1 MIIITECHSLNVQ
14 TQVESSVEK
23 TLCCWLCT
31 SGPIS
36 ITSRTDRRGYCPG
49 KLCVLWCVR
58 CWWITTLWKLF
69 FFLYMLLFRFT
80 WHIATR
86 EMTAYSIYATWSYY
100 MGIYSDIPNQI
111 CKEWK
116 YQLLLQCTQLVMFTN
131 CSELMRRRGKKKST
145 KHNRVCYTFMVFVR
159 TTRSQSEQK
168 TCTRPVT

>member
-69 FFLYMLLFRFT
+69 FFYTCFYSGLHDTLQQGKWQHIVYMQHD
-80 WHIATR
+80 HIIWEYTV
-86 EMTAYSIYATWSYY
+86 TFQTKSVKSGNINSYY
-100 MGIYSDIPNQI
+100 SALNLSCLQI
-111 CKEWK
+111 AQSSWEGEERKRA
-116 YQLLLQCTQLVMFTN
+116 QNITGFVTLLWFLLGP
-131 CSELMRRRGKKKST
+131 LGA
-145 KHNRVCYTFMVFVR
+145 
-159 TTRSQSEQK
+159 SQSRKLVQDQ
-168 TCTRPVT
+168 